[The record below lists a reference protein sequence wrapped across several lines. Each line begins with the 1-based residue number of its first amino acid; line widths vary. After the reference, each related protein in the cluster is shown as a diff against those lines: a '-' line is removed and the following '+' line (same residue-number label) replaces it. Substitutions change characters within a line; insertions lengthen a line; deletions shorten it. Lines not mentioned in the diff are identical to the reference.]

1 MPRAMTRRLAP
12 LVQNRTA
19 LVGVTLLL
27 LVLVTAIVG
36 PLVAPGNGSLMSML
50 ADRAS
55 PPSWS
60 HPFGTTG
67 EGYDVLS
74 QVLAATP
81 LTIELIA
88 GATAIALTLAVA
100 CGCAAGAFAGRADTV
115 LSAITGVFL
124 AIPTLPL
131 AIVIAGVVPK
141 GRHTAVATMLMIGL
155 GSWAA
160 EARVLRAQ
168 ALALRSTDF
177 VAAATTIGESRTR
190 IVISEFIPNM
200 ASRIA
205 AGAFFIAIQAMV
217 MLATI
222 DFLASLSRGRF
233 ALGDTNGSTWG
244 SLLAIAQVQEALL
257 TGSWWAFTFPAL
269 ALLVTAAGLVL
280 TMYGIEQL
288 GDPRLAGT
296 SIRSRPRFSFRLRF
310 RLPRLELASPLPA
323 LGSLV
328 GALPHLA
335 RHLVRRLPIY
345 ALALWVSVTVSYAL
359 PRLAWR
365 GSLQAPPPPPGS
377 FWGGYGRFL
386 RDVGTGHLG
395 FGVPGVATTVEN
407 TLPFSLALVGTA
419 TLIAF
424 AIGGLLGLFAAW
436 RRGGPF
442 DGSVTTGTAVLWTM
456 PTFALAGLALEFLCV
471 QWHLFPVQWAYGL
484 NLEPAWSW
492 RFAASAFRHA
502 ELPLLVLIVAG
513 LGLWVLSVRTVTLGV
528 TNDDYVHFARAKGLS
543 ESRIM
548 FRYAGRNALL
558 PALTGLAVAFSLA
571 IGGVPAL
578 EEIFSYSGGG
588 FALQQAAMTGNLVLV
603 QALVIAFAASV
614 VCVNVLADVAQV
626 LLDPRLRTS

>member
-1 MPRAMTRRLAP
+1 VRHRLAT
-12 LVQNRTA
+12 LVANRTA
-19 LVGVTLLL
+19 RVGVGLLL
-27 LVLVTAIVG
+27 LLLATAIVG
-36 PLVAPGNGSLMSML
+36 PFVARGNGSLMSML
-50 ADRAS
+50 SARDS
-55 PPSWS
+55 SPSWS

-74 QVLAATP
+74 QVLTAAP
-81 LTIELIA
+81 LTLELIA
-88 GATAIALTLAVA
+88 GATAIALALAVA
-100 CGCAAGAFAGRADTV
+100 CGCAAGAFPGRADSV
-115 LSAITGVFL
+115 LSAVTGVFL
-124 AIPTLPL
+124 AIPMLPL
-131 AIVIAGVVPK
+131 AIVVAGVVPK

-177 VAAATTIGESRTR
+177 VASATTIGESRAR
-190 IVISEFIPNM
+190 IVVGEFIPNM

-217 MLATI
+217 ALATL

-244 SLLAIAQVQEALL
+244 SLLALAQVQQALL

-280 TMYGIEQL
+280 TMVGIEQL
-288 GDPRLAGT
+288 ADPRLAGGPVRR
-296 SIRSRPRFSFRLRF
+296 RSSGRRVRLRL
-310 RLPRLELASPLPA
+310 RRPELRSPLPA
-323 LGSLV
+323 LGAFAA
-328 GALPHLA
+328 ALPYVA

-345 ALALWVSVTVSYAL
+345 ALALWVSVTVAYAL

-365 GSLQAPPPPPGS
+365 GSLRAPPPTGS

-395 FGVPGVATTVEN
+395 LGVPGVATTVEN
-407 TLPFSLALVGTA
+407 TLPFSLVLVGTA

-424 AIGGLLGLFAAW
+424 AVGGLLGLVAAW
-436 RRGGPF
+436 RRGGHF
-442 DGSVTTGTAVLWTM
+442 DGPVTTATAVLWTV
-456 PTFALAGLALEFLCV
+456 PTFALAGLALEFFSV
-471 QWHLFPVQWAYGL
+471 QWHLFPVQWAYDL
-484 NLEPAWSW
+484 DLEPAWTW
-492 RFAASAFRHA
+492 RFVASAFRHA
-502 ELPLLVLIVAG
+502 QLPLLVLVVASV
-513 LGLWVLSVRTVTLGV
+513 GLWVLSMRTLTLGV
-528 TNDDYVHFARAKGLS
+528 ANDDYVHFARAKGLS
-543 ESRIM
+543 EPRIM

-578 EEIFSYSGGG
+578 EEVFSYSGGG
-588 FALQQAAMTGNLVLV
+588 FALQQAAMSGNLALV
-603 QALVIAFAASV
+603 QALVVAFAVSV
-614 VCVNVLADVAQV
+614 VVVNVLADSAQV
-626 LLDPRLRTS
+626 LLDPRLRGS